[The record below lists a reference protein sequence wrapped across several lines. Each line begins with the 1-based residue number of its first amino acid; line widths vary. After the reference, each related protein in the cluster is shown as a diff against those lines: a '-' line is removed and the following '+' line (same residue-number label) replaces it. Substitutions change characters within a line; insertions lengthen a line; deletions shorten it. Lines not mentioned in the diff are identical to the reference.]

1 MGLNA
6 IKGELP
12 ERADADTAKNYLHEQ
27 ELYSLHI
34 LCEQFL
40 LFVESKAI
48 RGQKLTMSEL
58 AEKFDD
64 LLRFQGHT
72 VFPGYQDYIA
82 QRAKS
87 HAQKEFDL
95 WRERV
100 RTVPREQKRLA

>member
-1 MGLNA
+1 MGMNTT
-6 IKGELP
+6 KGDVP
-12 ERADADTAKNYLHEQ
+12 ERADAEVGKNYLDDE

-48 RGQKLTMSEL
+48 RGQQLTMAEL
-58 AEKFDD
+58 SNKFDE
-64 LLRFQGHT
+64 LLRVQGHS
-72 VFPGYQDYIA
+72 VFTHYDGYLA

-87 HAQKEFDL
+87 HAMKEFDL

-100 RTVPREQKRLA
+100 RDVPRDQKKLA